1 MKFIHAADLHVDS
14 PLVGLSCYEG
24 APAERLRGATRRALE
39 NLVDLAIE
47 ESVAFVIVAGDLF
60 DGKWRNMQTGLFT
73 ARQFRRLGEANI
85 LVYLVRGNHDA
96 KSQVQKAL
104 SWPDNVHEFSVRKA
118 ETFRLD
124 DLGIAL
130 HGRGF
135 AQPEVSDDPVPE
147 YPAAIDGLF
156 NIGVLHTNVG
166 GSEEHPR
173 YAPTTREA
181 LEAKGY
187 DYWALGHIHKR
198 FDIADRPPIAYS
210 GNTQGRHVRETGPKG
225 CLLVSVEDGQLAG
238 VEFRPTDV
246 VRWYWPK
253 ITLAARDGL
262 PELYTAV
269 REQLEQCQAES
280 DGRFAAVRLTISGR
294 CAAHNALLNAATRA
308 EAIAEIRNQANELD
322 EEVWVEEIRFDT
334 SPAVDL
340 EKLRAGGD
348 LLGELLRQIEDVAND
363 GDKLASLGK
372 DYLAVLE
379 QSQPGLLEQAG
390 IKLHDAENLKSWLRQ
405 AEGLLVG
412 HLLSGGDDET
422 A

>member
-1 MKFIHAADLHVDS
+1 MRGPRPNGF
-14 PLVGLSCYEG
+14 G
-24 APAERLRGATRRALE
+24 RLRRAALE
-39 NLVDLAIE
+39 NLVTLAIE
-47 ESVAFVIVAGDLF
+47 EQVAFVILAGDLF
-60 DGKWRNMQTGLFT
+60 DGQWRDMQTGLFT
-73 ARQFRRLGEANI
+73 ARQFRRLGDEQI
-85 LVYLVRGNHDA
+85 RVFLVHGNHDA
-96 KSQVQKAL
+96 ESTVRAAIT
-104 SWPDNVHEFSVRKA
+104 WPDNVHEFSVRKA

-147 YPAAIDGLF
+147 YPAAINGLF

-198 FDIADRPPIAYS
+198 YDIADRPHIAYS
-210 GNTQGRHVRETGPKG
+210 GNTQGRHVRGTGPKG

-246 VRWYWPK
+246 VRWHWPE
-253 ITLAARDGL
+253 ITLADPDGL
-262 PELYTAV
+262 PELYAAV
-269 REQLEQCQAES
+269 REQLERCRAES
-280 DGRFAAVRLTISGR
+280 DGRFAAVRLTIAGH
-294 CAAHNALLNAATRA
+294 CAAHNALLDGATRA
-308 EAIAEIRNQANELD
+308 EVIAEIRNQANELD

-340 EKLRAGGD
+340 KKLRAGGD
-348 LLGELLRQIEDVAND
+348 LLGELLRHIDDVAND
-363 GDKLASLGK
+363 GDKLAALGR
-372 DYLAVLE
+372 DHLAALE
-379 QSQPGLLEQAG
+379 QSRPGLLERAG
-390 IKLHDAENLKSWLRQ
+390 VKIQDLANLRSWLRQ

>member
-1 MKFIHAADLHVDS
+1 MKFIHAADLHIDS
-14 PLVGLSCYEG
+14 PLVGLCCYEG
-24 APAERLRGATRRALE
+24 APAERLREATRRALE

-47 ESVAFVIVAGDLF
+47 EKVALVILAGDLF

-73 ARQFRRLGEANI
+73 ARQFRRLGDAQI
-85 LVYLVRGNHDA
+85 RVYLVRGNHDA
-96 KSQVQKAL
+96 ESQVRQAVT
-104 SWPDNVHEFSVRKA
+104 WPDNVQEFPVRKA
-118 ETFRLD
+118 DTFRID

-135 AQPEVSDDPVPE
+135 AQLEVTDDPVPD
-147 YPAAIDGLF
+147 YPPPVNGMF
-156 NIGVLHTNVG
+156 NIGVLHTNVD

-181 LEAKGY
+181 LQTKGY

-198 FDIADRPPIAYS
+198 CAVAERPYIGYS
-210 GNTQGRHVRETGPKG
+210 GNTQGRHVRETGAKG
-225 CLLVSVEDGQLAG
+225 CLLVSVEDRQLAG

-246 VRWYWPK
+246 VRWYWPE
-253 ITLAARDGL
+253 IILTAQDGL
-262 PELYTAV
+262 PELYAAV
-269 REQLEQCQAES
+269 REQLERCQAES
-280 DGRFAAVRLTISGR
+280 DGRFSAVRLTIAGR
-294 CAAHNALLNAATRA
+294 CPAHNALLDGATRA

-340 EKLRAGGD
+340 EKLRASGD
-348 LLGELLRQIEDVAND
+348 LLGELLRQIDGVAND
-363 GDKLASLGK
+363 GDTLAALGR
-372 DYLAVLE
+372 DHLAVLE
-379 QSQPGLLEQAG
+379 QSRPGLLEQAG
-390 IKLHDAENLKSWLRQ
+390 VKLQDPENLRSWLRQ

>member
-1 MKFIHAADLHVDS
+1 MKFIHAADLHIDS
-14 PLVGLSCYEG
+14 PLLGLCCYEG
-24 APAERLRGATRRALE
+24 APAERLREATRRALE

-47 ESVAFVIVAGDLF
+47 EEVALVILAGDLF

-73 ARQFRRLGEANI
+73 ARQFRRLGDADI
-85 LVYLVRGNHDA
+85 GVYLVRGNHDA
-96 KSQVQKAL
+96 ESHVRSAIT
-104 SWPDNVHEFSVRKA
+104 WPDNVHEFPVRKA

-166 GSEEHPR
+166 GSEEHSR

-198 FDIADRPPIAYS
+198 CLIADRPHIVYP
-210 GNTQGRHVRETGPKG
+210 GNTQGRHVREAGAKG
-225 CLLVSVEDGQLAG
+225 CLLVSVEDGQLAA
-238 VEFRPTDV
+238 VDFRPTDV
-246 VRWYWPK
+246 VRWYWSEVA
-253 ITLAARDGL
+253 LAAQDGL
-262 PELYTAV
+262 PELYAAV
-269 REQLEQCQAES
+269 REQLARCREES
-280 DGRFAAVRLTISGR
+280 DGRFAAVRLTIAGR
-294 CAAHNALLNAATRA
+294 CAAHNALLDSATRA
-308 EAIAEIRNQANELD
+308 EAIAEIRNQANALD
-322 EEVWVEEIRFDT
+322 EEVWIEEIRFDT
-334 SPAVDL
+334 SPAADL

-348 LLGELLRQIEDVAND
+348 LLGQLLRQIDGVADNPD
-363 GDKLASLGK
+363 ELAALGK
-372 DYLAVLE
+372 DHLAAIE
-379 QSQPGLLEQAG
+379 QSRPGLLEQAG
-390 IKLHDAENLKSWLRQ
+390 IRLQDPENLRRWLRQ

-412 HLLSGGDDET
+412 HLLSGGDHET

>member
-1 MKFIHAADLHVDS
+1 M
-14 PLVGLSCYEG
+14 P
-24 APAERLRGATRRALE
+24 
-39 NLVDLAIE
+39 
-47 ESVAFVIVAGDLF
+47 GDLF

-73 ARQFRRLGEANI
+73 ARQFRRLGDADI
-85 LVYLVRGNHDA
+85 RVYLVRGNHDA
-96 KSQVQKAL
+96 ESHVRSAIT
-104 SWPDNVHEFSVRKA
+104 WPENVHEFSVRKA

-124 DLGIAL
+124 DLGVAL

-198 FDIADRPPIAYS
+198 CAIADRPHIAYS
-210 GNTQGRHVRETGPKG
+210 GNTQGRHVRETGAKG

-246 VRWYWPK
+246 VRWHWPE
-253 ITLAARDGL
+253 IILAAQDGL
-262 PELYTAV
+262 PELYAAV
-269 REQLEQCQAES
+269 REQLERCRAES
-280 DGRFAAVRLTISGR
+280 DGRFAAVRLTIAGR
-294 CAAHNALLNAATRA
+294 CAAHNALLTAATRA

-334 SPAVDL
+334 SPAANL

-348 LLGELLRQIEDVAND
+348 LLGELLRQID
-363 GDKLASLGK
+363 GHGGR
-372 DYLAVLE
+372 
-379 QSQPGLLEQAG
+379 PGRIG
-390 IKLHDAENLKSWLRQ
+390 RLRQ
-405 AEGLLVG
+405 GPFGG
-412 HLLSGGDDET
+412 H
-422 A
+422 